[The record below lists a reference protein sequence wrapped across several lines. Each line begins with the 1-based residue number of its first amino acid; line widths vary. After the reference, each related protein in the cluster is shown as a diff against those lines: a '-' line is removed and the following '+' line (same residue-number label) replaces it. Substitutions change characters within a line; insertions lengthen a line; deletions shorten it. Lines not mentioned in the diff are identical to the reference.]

1 VIQLSVKM
9 EAAVVE
15 QGRDRVGHVKRVRYV
30 KKGIAKRK
38 CCRRV
43 QRPVLQELFL
53 LCLDVFKGPGT
64 IPPTQDVLKLHRILG
79 TFHLTS
85 NSDK

>member
-1 VIQLSVKM
+1 MIQLSVKM

-53 LCLDVFKGPGT
+53 
-64 IPPTQDVLKLHRILG
+64 
-79 TFHLTS
+79 
-85 NSDK
+85 